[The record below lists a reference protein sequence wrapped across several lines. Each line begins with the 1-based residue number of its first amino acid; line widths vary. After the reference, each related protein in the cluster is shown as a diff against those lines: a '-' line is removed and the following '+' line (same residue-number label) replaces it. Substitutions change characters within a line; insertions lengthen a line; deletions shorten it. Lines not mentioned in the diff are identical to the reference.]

1 VPYDADQHHP
11 LVAYAT
17 LTAGFGAA
25 LGGGLLLARKRGRPL
40 PQRINAGDVLLA
52 GIATHKVSRL
62 IAKDRVTSF
71 LRAPFT
77 EFQEDSGH
85 GEVEDAARG
94 RDMQRAIG
102 ELVICPF
109 CLAQWVA
116 AAFVVGAVHAP
127 RLTRLLAA
135 IWTVQAIS
143 DAAQLAY
150 SAAEDRA

>member
-1 VPYDADQHHP
+1 VPYDAHQHHP
-11 LVAYAT
+11 LAAYAS
-17 LTAGFGAA
+17 LTAGFGGA
-25 LGGGLLLARKRGRPL
+25 LAGGLLLARRRGRPL
-40 PQRINAGDVLLA
+40 PERIRAGDVVLA

-77 EFQEDSGH
+77 EFQDDAGH
-85 GEVEDAARG
+85 GEVDEAARG
-94 RDMQRAIG
+94 RGLQRAVG
-102 ELVICPF
+102 ELVICPY

-116 AAFVVGAVHAP
+116 AGFVVGAVHAP
-127 RLTRLLAA
+127 RLTRVLAT

-150 SAAEDRA
+150 GAAEERA